1 MAEDGEGGRGAFL
14 WVCLLRKNVGEIG
27 RGEKKE
33 YACVYIKPPKKYAG
47 KCIHFFKY
55 SLPAGKAFCVCMHVC
70 TF

>member
-1 MAEDGEGGRGAFL
+1 MGMPAAEECRQN
-14 WVCLLRKNVGEIG
+14 WERRK
-27 RGEKKE
+27 RA